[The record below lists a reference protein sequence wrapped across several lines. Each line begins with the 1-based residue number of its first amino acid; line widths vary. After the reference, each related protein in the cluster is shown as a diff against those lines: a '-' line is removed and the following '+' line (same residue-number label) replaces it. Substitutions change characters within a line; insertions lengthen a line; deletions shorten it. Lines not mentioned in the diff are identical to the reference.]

1 MAKNY
6 MSMGAINC
14 STEGATHPVPS
25 TRSKF
30 WPSRITIQFC
40 NQVILSVLSVSGLGI
55 AQSQCGRDSGSLRIA
70 MPSLRPCI
78 FVLTSQHALNISG
91 KKAAWSGT
99 IFFCHPTDY
108 ELLRWLVETP
118 SRDFEHYRMTDDSR
132 RSIVRHSYVKCQ
144 KTMQIKFSGIIFI
157 TTTVQRSD
165 GSPWPWRKSPSPCLC
180 CFQVLALGLVNCCIC
195 SAFRQGHSPPSC
207 SAHLCLPIIRLSW
220 ATIMKSSHIAW
231 LS

>member
-1 MAKNY
+1 MARNY

-78 FVLTSQHALNISG
+78 FVLTSQRALNISG

-99 IFFCHPTDY
+99 IFFLSSDQLRAASLIGRNAVTWLSIIEWRTIHDDQSSDIHMLNVKRRCKSNLVGSFLSLQQY
-108 ELLRWLVETP
+108 NAVMGVLGLEGKVLRLVYVVSKSLL
-118 SRDFEHYRMTDDSR
+118 
-132 RSIVRHSYVKCQ
+132 
-144 KTMQIKFSGIIFI
+144 
-157 TTTVQRSD
+157 
-165 GSPWPWRKSPSPCLC
+165 
-180 CFQVLALGLVNCCIC
+180 LAL
-195 SAFRQGHSPPSC
+195 
-207 SAHLCLPIIRLSW
+207 
-220 ATIMKSSHIAW
+220 
-231 LS
+231 